1 MNITA
6 NNKLFQGVEYEENT
20 ADGRK
25 CKTIVTM
32 DGDDTMVMVQK
43 GQREGEKDVTFI
55 RKFTDAGM
63 EVQMICEDVVSDQFF
78 ARKSTVNV

>member
-1 MNITA
+1 MEFQLVTQFSFIRILPLN

-43 GQREGEKDVTFI
+43 GQREGE
-55 RKFTDAGM
+55 R
-63 EVQMICEDVVSDQFF
+63 
-78 ARKSTVNV
+78 NVFV